1 MITSLALV
9 VGFGVGSCR
18 AGLLASRT
26 YHQLSRRDL
35 EDFAQ
40 QPTANRIAVIGGDGI
55 GPEVIEA
62 GIRVLESA
70 VDGSPPLSFTRFP
83 WGCEYFLEHGQMMP
97 EDGLETLAGFDA
109 IYLGAVGWPT
119 VPDHVSLWGLLLPI
133 RRGFE
138 QYVNLRPARLL
149 RGVESPLA
157 NPGSL
162 DVTVV
167 RENTEGEYSDSGGH
181 MYRGTPHEVVIQE
194 SVFTRRGVE
203 RIVRY
208 AYEEATSRRK
218 LLVGATKSNG
228 ISITMPFFDEVFRE
242 VGREYPDV
250 EASLMHAD
258 ALAARLVLD
267 PERFDVVVGSNLLG
281 DILSEITAAVSG
293 AIGIAPSANLNPERQ
308 YPSLFEPIHGSA
320 PDIAGDG
327 AANPAGAIWA
337 GALLL
342 EHIGRSETGNRV
354 LAALE
359 EALSSGART
368 RDLGGSATTEEV
380 TEAVIER
387 LRNSA

>member
-1 MITSLALV
+1 
-9 VGFGVGSCR
+9 
-18 AGLLASRT
+18 
-26 YHQLSRRDL
+26 L
-35 EDFAQ
+35 EDFGQ
-40 QPTANRIAVIGGDGI
+40 QRGGVRIALIGGDGI
-55 GPEVIEA
+55 GPEVVEA
-62 GIRVLESA
+62 GVRVLETA
-70 VDGSPPLSFTRFP
+70 TEVDGSPPLSFTRFP
-83 WGCEYFLEHGQMMP
+83 WGCEYYIEHGRMMP
-97 EDGLETLAGFDA
+97 EDGLETLADFDA
-109 IYLGAVGWPT
+109 IYLGAVGWPS

-133 RRGFE
+133 RRGFD

-157 NPGSL
+157 KPGSL

-167 RENTEGEYSDSGGH
+167 RENTEGEYSDSGGR
-181 MYRGTPHEVVIQE
+181 MFEGTPHEIVVQE
-194 SVFTRRGVE
+194 SIFTRRGVE

-208 AYEEATSRRK
+208 AYEEAGKRRG
-218 LLVGATKSNG
+218 LLIGATKSNG

-242 VGREYPDV
+242 VGEEYPDI

-267 PERFDVVVGSNLLG
+267 PQSFDVVVGSNLLG
-281 DILSEITAAVSG
+281 DILSEVTAAVSG

-320 PDIAGDG
+320 PDIAGEG
-327 AANPAGAIWA
+327 IANPSGAIWA

-342 EHIGRSETGNRV
+342 DHLGYPEAGERV
-354 LAALE
+354 LNTLE
-359 EALSSGART
+359 DILASGTKT

-387 LRNSA
+387 LHSR